1 MVDISK
7 FLFIHFYRAQ
17 QYDIRRR
24 DYLKTNG
31 KYFIVDSGP
40 RRNAIGRK
48 DGNYSNRLENIVY
61 IELLKRGYTI
71 DVGRLDNKEIDFI
84 AKN

>member
-1 MVDISK
+1 MHTVNRYLDM
-7 FLFIHFYRAQ
+7 LENGYLFYRVQ
-17 QYDIRRR
+17 QYDIRGR

-31 KYFIVDSGP
+31 KYFIIDSGL

-71 DVGRLDNKEIDFI
+71 DVGRLDNKR
-84 AKN
+84 N